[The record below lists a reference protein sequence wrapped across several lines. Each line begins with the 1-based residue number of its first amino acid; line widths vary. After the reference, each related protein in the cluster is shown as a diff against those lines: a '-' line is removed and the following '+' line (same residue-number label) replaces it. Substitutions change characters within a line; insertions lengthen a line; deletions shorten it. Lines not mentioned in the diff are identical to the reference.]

1 MTQQKT
7 IAFFPEASYGAA
19 LNCVG
24 IAQQLRE
31 LGARPVFIC
40 HPGFSEVF
48 AEYGFPEYRLA
59 DEVQGENT
67 DWNDFISRH
76 QEAFRQS
83 PYAQLESYVR
93 PTWDA
98 IVDTALSVEQPLR
111 QLLNR
116 LKPDAIVLDNVVMFP
131 AIANAGVPWIRIV
144 SCAETEIPDANV
156 PPYLSGLGMGDRA
169 DWSAFSQEYVRV
181 TASAHKR
188 FSSMMSEG
196 GLKPPPQP
204 LFLGASPHLNLLL
217 APEIIR
223 YDRERPLDPD
233 RFVFLDG
240 CVRQEAAYQAPV
252 FASCNDEPLV
262 LTSFGS
268 LGAMDVSTVQ
278 RMIGVFA
285 DLPYR
290 FLVNV
295 GHWRDAYT
303 EVPDNVFVDSWFP
316 QSSVVEQ
323 ASLFIHHGGN
333 NSFCEAL
340 YFGVPSIVMPYCWD
354 GHDNARRAQET
365 GVGRLLPRYD
375 WQPADLSG
383 AIRALLE
390 DRAMQERLK
399 ANALQMQAHAGARL
413 AAEKILDLAAA
424 KPGQAARRKSA
435 PKVLAQGGK

>member
-1 MTQQKT
+1 MTQQQT

-24 IAQQLRE
+24 IAQQLRQ

-48 AEYGFPEYRLA
+48 AEYGFPEYQLA
-59 DEVQGENT
+59 EEVQGAQT

-76 QEAFRQS
+76 QEAFRQP

-111 QLLNR
+111 HVLNR

-131 AIANAGVPWIRIV
+131 AIAQAGVPWIRVV
-144 SCAETEIPDANV
+144 SCAETEIPDDDV
-156 PPYLSGLGMGDRA
+156 PPYLSGLGISERA
-169 DWSAFSQEYVRV
+169 DWPGFRQEYERV
-181 TASAHKR
+181 TAPAHRR
-188 FSSMMSEG
+188 FSAMMNED
-196 GLKPPPQP
+196 GLKPPAQP
-204 LFLGASPHLNLLL
+204 LFLGASPDLNLLL
-217 APEIIR
+217 APDIIR
-223 YDRERPLDPD
+223 YPRKTPLDPE

-240 CVRQEAAYQAPV
+240 CVRQEATYQAPV
-252 FASCNDEPLV
+252 FASCNEAPLV

-268 LGAMDVSTVQ
+268 LGAMDVAMVQ
-278 RMIGVFA
+278 RMIAVFA

-295 GHWRDAYT
+295 GHWRDAYAD
-303 EVPDNVFVDSWFP
+303 VPDNVFVDSWFP

-340 YFGVPSIVMPYCWD
+340 YFGVPSLVMPYCWD
-354 GHDNARRAQET
+354 GHDNARRAEET
-365 GVGRLLPRYD
+365 GVGRRLHRYD
-375 WQPADLSG
+375 WTPEDLTRM
-383 AIRALLE
+383 IRALLD
-390 DRAMQERLK
+390 DRVMQDRLK
-399 ANALQMQAHAGARL
+399 ENAGLMQAHAGARL
-413 AAEKILDLAAA
+413 AAEKILAVASGKQGRSVSPAGLS
-424 KPGQAARRKSA
+424 RR
-435 PKVLAQGGK
+435 GGSVRS